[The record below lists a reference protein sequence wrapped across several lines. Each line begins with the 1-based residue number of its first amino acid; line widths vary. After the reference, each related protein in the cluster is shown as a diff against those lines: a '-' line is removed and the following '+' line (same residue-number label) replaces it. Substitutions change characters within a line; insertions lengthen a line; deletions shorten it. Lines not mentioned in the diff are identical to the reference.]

1 MSNLQNIVSIEEIVL
16 INHFSNQKNDDIFY
30 ITDQIQVKK
39 VRFLM

>member
-1 MSNLQNIVSIEEIVL
+1 MSNLHNLVSIEEIVI
-16 INHFSNQKNDDIFY
+16 INNFSNQKNDDIFY